1 MPSPPVDFNF
11 DSACTTPYISA
22 PSSPPHFGAGF
33 ASAPGSPTRFLGGGA
48 VPFSWEEKP
57 GVPKPRRDFDGI
69 NGEYED
75 DDRDFVF
82 EFSGPLEKA
91 YLSAADELFDSG
103 KIKPLKP
110 PSLRPE
116 HGEKPR
122 SSPKYPDKT
131 VKEVRRS
138 PKTES
143 DADKR
148 GRGREIRSNN
158 NPRHKATR
166 SLSPFRASD
175 LVFDRKQTGPENTNN
190 NSAVSS
196 SFISTMLSGR
206 WKLKD
211 LLLFRS
217 ASEGRA
223 SSTQKM
229 KKYSSEL
236 KNKKKSKED
245 VNYSFRS
252 TTDSEGSGSISRRRG
267 PVSAHE
273 LHYTMNRTISE
284 ELRRKTF
291 LPYKQ
296 GLLGCLGF
304 NPAVHEMSCRGFASV
319 SMPRS

>member
-1 MPSPPVDFNF
+1 METVMPSPPVDFNF

-33 ASAPGSPTRFLGGGA
+33 ASAPGSPTRFLGSGA

-57 GVPKPRRDFDGI
+57 GVPKSRRDFDAI

-131 VKEVRRS
+131 VKE
-138 PKTES
+138 
-143 DADKR
+143 
-148 GRGREIRSNN
+148 
-158 NPRHKATR
+158 ATR

-217 ASEGRA
+217 ASE
-223 SSTQKM
+223 
-229 KKYSSEL
+229 
-236 KNKKKSKED
+236 
-245 VNYSFRS
+245 
-252 TTDSEGSGSISRRRG
+252 DSEGSGSISRRRG

>member
-1 MPSPPVDFNF
+1 METVMPSPPVDFNF

-22 PSSPPHFGAGF
+22 PSSPPHFGACF
-33 ASAPGSPTRFLGGGA
+33 ASVPASPTRFHGGGA

-57 GVPKPRRDFDGI
+57 GVPKSRRDFY
-69 NGEYED
+69 GEDED
-75 DDRDFVF
+75 DDSDFVF

-116 HGEKPR
+116 HGEKPP
-122 SSPKYPDKT
+122 SSPKYPNKT
-131 VKEVRRS
+131 VKEVQRS
-138 PKTES
+138 GTGN

-148 GRGREIRSNN
+148 GRGRETRSS

-166 SLSPFRASD
+166 SLSPLRASD
-175 LVFDRKQTGPENTNN
+175 LVFDRKQTTGQEN
-190 NSAVSS
+190 SVSS

-229 KKYSSEL
+229 KKYSSSEV

-245 VNYSFRS
+245 VYSSFRS
-252 TTDSEGSGSISRRRG
+252 STMESEGSGSISRRRG

>member
-1 MPSPPVDFNF
+1 METVMPSPPVDFNF

-122 SSPKYPDKT
+122 SSPKFPDKT

-138 PKTES
+138 QKPEN

-217 ASEGRA
+217 ASE
-223 SSTQKM
+223 
-229 KKYSSEL
+229 
-236 KNKKKSKED
+236 
-245 VNYSFRS
+245 
-252 TTDSEGSGSISRRRG
+252 DSEGSGSISRRRG

>member
-1 MPSPPVDFNF
+1 METVIPSPAPVDFNF

-22 PSSPPHFGAGF
+22 PSSPPHFGAAF
-33 ASAPGSPTRFLGGGA
+33 ASVPASPTRFHAGA

-57 GVPKPRRDFDGI
+57 GVPKSRYGDDGGV
-69 NGEYED
+69 NGEDED
-75 DDRDFVF
+75 DSDYVF

-110 PSLRPE
+110 SLRPE
-116 HGEKPR
+116 YGLNA
-122 SSPKYPDKT
+122 KYP
-131 VKEVRRS
+131 KEVRRS
-138 PKTES
+138 PKQRGTEN
-143 DADKR
+143 DANQR
-148 GRGREIRSNN
+148 RRGRETRPN

-175 LVFDRKQTGPENTNN
+175 LVFDKKQTGQEHTNN
-190 NSAVSS
+190 SVSS

-223 SSTQKM
+223 SSTEKM
-229 KKYSSEL
+229 KKYVEMKSKN
-236 KNKKKSKED
+236 KNKKD
-245 VNYSFRS
+245 IHCSFRS

-273 LHYTMNRTISE
+273 LHYKVNRTISE